1 MGIEP
6 TMSGDKCFTGTIDTL
21 SGLARV
27 SEPAFIV
34 ALLHVSL
41 LECKKAAQSPER
53 PWRKNLDSFS
63 LQPLVLLS
71 SCLMPIERTNDTK
84 HVWGLRAY
92 AHPLAS
98 RPMD

>member
-34 ALLHVSL
+34 ALFHVSL
-41 LECKKAAQSPER
+41 LKCKKAAQSPER
-53 PWRKNLDSFS
+53 PWRKIWTPSRFSRSSFY
-63 LQPLVLLS
+63 P
-71 SCLMPIERTNDTK
+71 P
-84 HVWGLRAY
+84 A
-92 AHPLAS
+92 
-98 RPMD
+98 